1 MPCFEI
7 DGLVPVVDPTAFV
20 HESASL
26 IGDVI
31 IGPGCYIGPF
41 ASIRGDFGRIVVGEG
56 SNVQD
61 GAVIHTFPGTVTEL
75 APHSH
80 IGHAAVL
87 HGCRIGSYAM
97 VGIGSII
104 LDGAEIGEE
113 ALIGAGSLVT
123 AGTKI
128 GPRMLAHGSP
138 AREVKLLD
146 AQTLAWK
153 ANGVH
158 LYEQLAGR
166 SRASLRPVAPLEAI
180 EADRGTLPTGRDAA
194 RPLRELRGDA

>member
-1 MPCFEI
+1 MPSYEI
-7 DGLVPVVDPTAFV
+7 DGLIPVVDPTAFV

-41 ASIRGDFGRIVVGEG
+41 ASIRADFGRIVVGEG

-61 GAVIHTFPGTVTEL
+61 SAVIHTFPGTVTEL

-80 IGHAAVL
+80 VGHAAVL

-97 VGIGSII
+97 VGIGSIV
-104 LDGAEIGEE
+104 LDGAEIGDE
-113 ALIGAGSLVT
+113 ALVGAGSLVT

-128 GPRMLAHGSP
+128 GARMLAHGSP
-138 AREVKLLD
+138 AREVKPLD
-146 AQTLAWK
+146 EQILAWK

-158 LYEQLAGR
+158 TYEQLAIR
-166 SRASLRPVAPLEAI
+166 SLASLRAVSPLASI
-180 EADRGTLPTGRDAA
+180 EADRPSLPTGRETA
-194 RPLRELRGDA
+194 RTLHDLRSDS